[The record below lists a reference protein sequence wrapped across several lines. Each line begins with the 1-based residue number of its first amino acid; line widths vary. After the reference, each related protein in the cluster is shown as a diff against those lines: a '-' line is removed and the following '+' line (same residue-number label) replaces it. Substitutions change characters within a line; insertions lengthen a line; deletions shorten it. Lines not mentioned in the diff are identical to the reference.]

1 VGDEHEGCA
10 GRGVQFKEQVDD
22 GTARFIV
29 EVAGRFVGKEDF
41 RPVDEGTGQGH
52 PLLLAAGELV
62 GVVVEALAQADA
74 FEAFGG
80 GRSGAADPAQFE
92 WHEDVFPCGERGE
105 ELETLENKSRGGIA
119 QGGERVLVEVV
130 EVVSVEQDGACIR
143 PVETGAESE
152 QSCFAAAGRPDNGA
166 VGTGGQIEPDVGQHG
181 QRMPATE
188 VVLPQSVDR
197 ENGAFGCFVFGCRPV
212 RGFLVSHMRWKVYVV
227 LCCLVTALRVSAA
240 EEPRRVVVL
249 GDSITAGYNLEP
261 QEAYPALLQEK
272 IKAEGW
278 DYEVINAGLSGD
290 TTAGG
295 RRRIEWVLAGRAPEV
310 VMIAL
315 GGNDGL
321 RGLPVGQVAENLG
334 AIIDQ
339 IRAANPRVKIL
350 LAGMQMP
357 DSMGRDYADSFA
369 RVFAEVAA
377 EYDTALLPFLLE
389 GVAGEPELNQPDLIH
404 PTAEGQRRIAERV
417 WPALRP
423 WLAP

>member
-1 VGDEHEGCA
+1 
-10 GRGVQFKEQVDD
+10 
-22 GTARFIV
+22 
-29 EVAGRFVGKEDF
+29 
-41 RPVDEGTGQGH
+41 
-52 PLLLAAGELV
+52 
-62 GVVVEALAQADA
+62 
-74 FEAFGG
+74 
-80 GRSGAADPAQFE
+80 
-92 WHEDVFPCGERGE
+92 
-105 ELETLENKSRGGIA
+105 
-119 QGGERVLVEVV
+119 
-130 EVVSVEQDGACIR
+130 
-143 PVETGAESE
+143 
-152 QSCFAAAGRPDNGA
+152 
-166 VGTGGQIEPDVGQHG
+166 
-181 QRMPATE
+181 
-188 VVLPQSVDR
+188 
-197 ENGAFGCFVFGCRPV
+197 
-212 RGFLVSHMRWKVYVV
+212 MRWKVYVV